1 MFVCSIYIV
10 VLAIFVS
17 NTIYGL
23 ASPFL
28 PTVLEE
34 KNISSIWTGI
44 IFSAMAISASITSL
58 FVGKILDRISHNKVI
73 TFGCVLMA
81 VCIASFGFI
90 ERMNQ
95 AEYVIMLSIALR
107 IGQGK

>member
-1 MFVCSIYIV
+1 MLDCSIYIL

-34 KNISSIWTGI
+34 KQISSIWTGV
-44 IFSAMAISASITSL
+44 IFAAFAISSSITSL
-58 FVGKILDRISHNKVI
+58 LVGKILDSIGHNKVI
-73 TFGCVLMA
+73 MFGCILMA
-81 VCIASFGFI
+81 ICIASFGLI
-90 ERMNQ
+90 EQ
-95 AEYVIMLSIALR
+95 IDQGKYVILLSIVLR
-107 IGQGK
+107 IG